1 MSDLSTATLEIDLA
15 ALLHNFRVLK
25 GIAGRAEVA
34 PVVKADAYGLG
45 MADIAPFLHS
55 HGARTFFVARLDE
68 GISLRRVLR
77 DAPADIYVFDGLRKG
92 QNALF
97 AAHDLRPVLNSLD
110 DYARW
115 INGPSDV
122 VAAVQFDTGMNR
134 LGLRPDEVSQIKSK
148 PNTHRLSLI
157 MSHLACGDQPDH
169 PMNADQLRLFRH
181 HADGFIGTPKSLAN
195 SAGTF
200 MGRDYH
206 FDLVRPGISLYG
218 GGPFGEPHPD
228 LRPVAH
234 LSARLLQVRDLRA
247 GESVGYG
254 AHFVAPRDMTI
265 ATIGLGYA
273 DGFLRALGGRGH
285 VVVKGRRCPI
295 LGRISMDVT
304 SIDVTGL
311 AVQAGDTASVFGD
324 TPTLDEQ
331 ATAAQ
336 TISYELLSRLGSR
349 FERTYRRI

>member
-1 MSDLSTATLEIDLA
+1 MSDLPTATLEIDLA
-15 ALLHNFRVLK
+15 ALLHNYRALK
-25 GIAGRAEVA
+25 ALAGRAEVA

-45 MADIAPFLHS
+45 MAEIAPFLHS
-55 HGARTFFVARLDE
+55 HGARTFFVARLEE
-68 GISLRRVLR
+68 GIDLRRILR
-77 DAPADIYVFDGLRKG
+77 DTSADIYVFDGLRKG

-97 AAHDLRPVLNSLD
+97 VAHNLRPVLNSLD

-115 INGPSDV
+115 ITGPSEV
-122 VAAVQFDTGMNR
+122 VAAAQIDTGMNR
-134 LGLRPDEVSQIKSK
+134 LGLRPDQVSQLKSK

-169 PMNADQLRLFRH
+169 PMNADQLHLFH
-181 HADGFIGTPKSLAN
+181 HHTDGFIGTPKSLAN

-218 GGPFGEPHPD
+218 GGPFGESHPD

-234 LSARLLQVRDLRA
+234 LSARVLQVRDLKA
-247 GESVGYG
+247 GDSVGYG
-254 AHFVAPRDMTI
+254 AQFTAPSDMTI
-265 ATIGLGYA
+265 ATIGIGYA
-273 DGFLRALGGRGH
+273 DGLLRALSGRGH
-285 VVVKGRRCPI
+285 VTIRGRRRPI

-311 AVQAGDTASVFGD
+311 NVQTGDKAVLFGD
-324 TPTLDEQ
+324 SPTLDEQ

-336 TISYELLSRLGSR
+336 TISYELLTRLGSR
-349 FERTYRRI
+349 FERTYKRI